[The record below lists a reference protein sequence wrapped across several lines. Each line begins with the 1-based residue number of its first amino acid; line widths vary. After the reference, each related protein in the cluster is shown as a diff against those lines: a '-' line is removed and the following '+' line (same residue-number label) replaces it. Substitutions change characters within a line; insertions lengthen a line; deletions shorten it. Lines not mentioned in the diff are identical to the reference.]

1 MAHYE
6 SDFASVEYD
15 RESGA
20 VVGQLREFTEGEPFR
35 EYMEAIIEALDTE
48 GSDRVLADTSQFD
61 AALTQDDQ
69 VWSVKDWS
77 PRAEEAGLEHMALV
91 MPESVVAEMSVDSIV
106 DMADDTINRGL
117 FDDMDEAKA
126 WLAEQ

>member
-1 MAHYE
+1 MSHYE
-6 SDFASVEYD
+6 SEFASVEYD
-15 RESGA
+15 RSCGA
-20 VVGQLREFTEGEPFR
+20 VVGRLREFTEGEPFR
-35 EYMEAIIEALDTE
+35 EYMEAIIEALEVE

-69 VWSVKDWS
+69 VWSVQDWS
-77 PRAEEAGLEHMALV
+77 PRAEAAGLDHMALV

-117 FDDMDEAKA
+117 FDDVDEARE

>member
-48 GSDRVLADTSQFD
+48 GSDRVLADTIQFD